1 MSQPIPRTLVEPY
14 LRNRGIKALRG
25 TGNLRFHPHCYYR
38 PDRDMPTE
46 SWPAM
51 IAAVT
56 DLGGR
61 ITGAHRTCGSI
72 ATVSLALGIVLNITG
87 LGFFC
92 WVLLTL
98 AIYALPFFVGMT
110 AGLYAHGAGA
120 GPFGAIVLGLL
131 AAAFTLVI
139 GQTIFSLVR
148 TPVLRIAVAL
158 MSAVP
163 AALAGYYAT
172 FRLSGLTITSV
183 PWRQVFALI
192 GAVVIGVTAWA
203 RLAASP
209 PGGSGAP
216 GRPTMS

>member
-1 MSQPIPRTLVEPY
+1 MRRTSSDGTDPSLLLARDFRYSADRAVEVVE
-14 LRNRGIKALRG
+14 GATHVIVV
-25 TGNLRFHPHCYYR
+25 TG
-38 PDRDMPTE
+38 
-46 SWPAM
+46 
-51 IAAVT
+51 
-56 DLGGR
+56 
-61 ITGAHRTCGSI
+61 
-72 ATVSLALGIVLNITG
+72 VSTMLALGIVLNIIG

-148 TPVLRIAVAL
+148 TPILRIAVAL

-183 PWRQVFALI
+183 PWQVFAVI

>member
-1 MSQPIPRTLVEPY
+1 M
-14 LRNRGIKALRG
+14 
-25 TGNLRFHPHCYYR
+25 
-38 PDRDMPTE
+38 
-46 SWPAM
+46 
-51 IAAVT
+51 
-56 DLGGR
+56 
-61 ITGAHRTCGSI
+61 
-72 ATVSLALGIVLNITG
+72 
-87 LGFFC
+87 
-92 WVLLTL
+92 LLTL

-183 PWRQVFALI
+183 PQVFAVI

-203 RLAASP
+203 RLAASRP
-209 PGGSGAP
+209 ADRARPENRQCRKPGDAA
-216 GRPTMS
+216 T